1 MPGSAALRSV
11 PLLDLRPIH
20 EPLRDEILAAI
31 TRVVDSQHF
40 ILGEDVALLEKE
52 LAAYCR
58 VEHAVTCG
66 SGSDAL
72 FLALL
77 AADVRHGDRVVTTPF
92 TFFASAGAIVR
103 AGATPVF
110 VDIDP
115 ATYNMDPE
123 QLDRAAR
130 RVPRVKAVMPVH
142 LYGGAADTDPI
153 VDIARRR
160 GWKVIGDAAQS
171 IGAEYKGKSVA
182 AISDIDCFSFFP
194 TKNLGAMGEGGL
206 LTTADPDTAK
216 RLAGLRVH
224 GSQVRYYHD
233 EVGINS
239 RMDTLQAAV
248 LRVKLRHLDE
258 WTEARQANARRYLE
272 LLGAGTELVRLP
284 SIADYQTRHVFNQF
298 VVRSPRR
305 DELKTYLKDH
315 GAGSEI
321 YYPLPLHQQT
331 CFRDLG
337 YREGDFP
344 ASEQAAREVLALPVY
359 PGLAADE
366 VAYVAGLLKAFPG

>member
-1 MPGSAALRSV
+1 MPASSALRSV

-20 EPLRDEILAAI
+20 EPIREEILAAI
-31 TRVVDSQHF
+31 TRVVDSQRF
-40 ILGEDVALLEKE
+40 ILGEDVALLENE
-52 LAAYCR
+52 LAAYCH

-77 AADVRHGDRVVTTPF
+77 AADVHHGDRVVTTPF

-103 AGATPVF
+103 AGAIPVF

-123 QLDRAAR
+123 QLERTAR
-130 RVPRVKAVMPVH
+130 RVPRIKAVMPVH
-142 LYGGAADTDPI
+142 LYGGSADLDPI

-160 GWKVIGDAAQS
+160 GWKVVGDAAQS
-171 IGAEYKGKSVA
+171 IGAEYKGQSVA
-182 AISDIDCFSFFP
+182 AIGDINCFSFFP
-194 TKNLGAMGEGGL
+194 TKTLGGMGEGGL
-206 LTTADPDTAK
+206 LTTSDPDTAK
-216 RLAGLRVH
+216 RLTGLRVH

-239 RMDTLQAAV
+239 RLDTLQAAI

-258 WTEARQANARRYLE
+258 WTAARQANARLYSE
-272 LLGAGTELVRLP
+272 MLGAGTAFVSLP
-284 SIADYQTRHVFNQF
+284 QPAAYQTSHVYNQF
-298 VVRSPRR
+298 VVRSARR
-305 DELKTYLKDH
+305 DQLKEYLKAH
-315 GAGSEI
+315 GVGSEI
-321 YYPLPLHQQT
+321 YYPLPLHEQV
-331 CFRDLG
+331 CFQDLG

-344 ASEQAAREVLALPVY
+344 VSERAAREVLALPIY
-359 PGLAADE
+359 PGLSREDL
-366 VAYVAGLLKAFPG
+366 AYVAELLKAFEA

>member
-11 PLLDLRPIH
+11 QLLDLRPVH

-52 LAAYCR
+52 LAAYCH

-77 AADVRHGDRVVTTPF
+77 AADVHHGDRVVTTPF
-92 TFFASAGAIVR
+92 TFFASAGAIMR
-103 AGATPVF
+103 AGAIPVF

-123 QLDRAAR
+123 QLERVAR
-130 RVPRVKAVMPVH
+130 RVPRIKAVMPVH
-142 LYGGAADTDPI
+142 LYGGSADMDPI

-171 IGAEYKGKSVA
+171 IGAEYKGRGVA
-182 AISDIDCFSFFP
+182 VLGDIDCFSFFP

-206 LTTADPDTAK
+206 LTTPDPDTAK

-239 RMDTLQAAV
+239 RLDTLQAAI

-258 WTEARQANARRYLE
+258 WTAARQTNARLYS
-272 LLGAGTELVRLP
+272 GFMDGGSSLVTLP
-284 SIADYQTRHVFNQF
+284 AIAEYQTRHVFNQF

-305 DELKTYLKDH
+305 DQLRAYLKEN
-315 GAGSEI
+315 GVGSEI
-321 YYPLPLHQQT
+321 YYPLPLHLQA

-337 YREGDFP
+337 YQEGDFP
-344 ASEQAAREVLALPVY
+344 ASEQAAREVLALPIY
-359 PGLAADE
+359 PGLASED
-366 VAYVAGLLKAFPG
+366 VAYVAGLLRSFPG

>member
-11 PLLDLRPIH
+11 QLLDLRPIH

-40 ILGEDVALLEKE
+40 ILGEDVALLERE

-58 VEHAVTCG
+58 VEHAITCG

-103 AGATPVF
+103 AGAIPVF

-115 ATYNMDPE
+115 VTCNMDPE
-123 QLDRAAR
+123 QLERVAC
-130 RVPRVKAVMPVH
+130 RVPRIKAVMPVH
-142 LYGGAADTDPI
+142 LYGGSADMDPI

-160 GWKVIGDAAQS
+160 GWNVIGDAAQS
-171 IGAEYKGKSVA
+171 IGAEYKGRSVA
-182 AISDIDCFSFFP
+182 ALGDIDCFSFFP

-206 LTTADPDTAK
+206 LTTADPDIAK

-233 EVGINS
+233 EAGINS
-239 RMDTLQAAV
+239 RLDTLQAAI

-258 WTEARQANARRYLE
+258 WTTARQANAKLYAE
-272 LLGAGTELVRLP
+272 LLTRGSALVTLP
-284 SIADYQTRHVFNQF
+284 MIAEYQTRHVFNQF

-305 DELKTYLKDH
+305 DQLRAYLKEH
-315 GAGSEI
+315 GVGSEI
-321 YYPLPLHQQT
+321 YYPLPLHRQA

-337 YREGDFP
+337 YQEGDFP

-359 PGLAADE
+359 PGLASED
-366 VAYVAGLLKAFPG
+366 VAYVAGLLRLFPG

>member
-11 PLLDLRPIH
+11 QLLDLRPIH
-20 EPLRDEILAAI
+20 EPLREEILAAI

-58 VEHAVTCG
+58 AEHAVTCG

-92 TFFASAGAIVR
+92 TFFASAGAIAR
-103 AGATPVF
+103 AGAIPVF

-115 ATYNMDPE
+115 VTYNMDPE
-123 QLDRAAR
+123 QLDRVAR
-130 RVPRVKAVMPVH
+130 RVPRIKAVMPVH
-142 LYGGAADTDPI
+142 LYGGSADMDPI

-171 IGAEYKGKSVA
+171 IGSEYKGHSVA
-182 AISDIDCFSFFP
+182 ALGDIDCFSFFP

-206 LTTADPDTAK
+206 LTTADPATAK

-239 RMDTLQAAV
+239 RLDTLQAAI

-258 WTEARQANARRYLE
+258 WTTARQTNAKLYAE
-272 LLGAGTELVRLP
+272 LMSGGSALVIP
-284 SIADYQTRHVFNQF
+284 PTIAEYQTRHVFNQF

-305 DELKTYLKDH
+305 DQLRAYLKAN
-315 GAGSEI
+315 GVGSEI
-321 YYPLPLHQQT
+321 YYPLPLHRQA
-331 CFRDLG
+331 CFSDLG
-337 YREGDFP
+337 YQEGDFP
-344 ASEQAAREVLALPVY
+344 VSEQAACEVLALPVY
-359 PGLAADE
+359 PGLTSEDI
-366 VAYVAGLLKAFPG
+366 AYVAGLLRSFPG

>member
-1 MPGSAALRSV
+1 MPASSALRSV

-20 EPLRDEILAAI
+20 EPIREEILAAI
-31 TRVVDSQHF
+31 TRVVDSQRF
-40 ILGEDVALLEKE
+40 ILGEDVALLENE
-52 LAAYCR
+52 LAAYCH
-58 VEHAVTCG
+58 VAHAVTCG

-77 AADVRHGDRVVTTPF
+77 AADVHHGDRVVTTPF

-103 AGATPVF
+103 AGAIPVF

-123 QLDRAAR
+123 QLERTAR
-130 RVPRVKAVMPVH
+130 RVPRIKAVMPVH
-142 LYGGAADTDPI
+142 LYGGSADLDPI
-153 VDIARRR
+153 MDIARRR

-171 IGAEYKGKSVA
+171 IGAEYKGQSVA
-182 AISDIDCFSFFP
+182 AIGDINCLSFFP
-194 TKNLGAMGEGGL
+194 TKNLGGMGEGGL
-206 LTTADPDTAK
+206 LTTADPGTAK

-239 RMDTLQAAV
+239 RLDTLQAAI

-258 WTEARQANARRYLE
+258 WTSARQTNARLYGE
-272 LLGAGTELVRLP
+272 TLGAGTPFVSLP
-284 SIADYQTRHVFNQF
+284 QPAAYQTNHVYNQY
-298 VVRSPRR
+298 VVRSALRNQ
-305 DELKTYLKDH
+305 LKEYLKAH
-315 GAGSEI
+315 GVGSEI
-321 YYPLPLHQQT
+321 YYPLPLHEQV
-331 CFRDLG
+331 CFQDLG

-344 ASEQAAREVLALPVY
+344 VSERAAREVLALPIY
-359 PGLAADE
+359 PGLSREDL
-366 VAYVAGLLKAFPG
+366 AYIAELLRAFEA

>member
-1 MPGSAALRSV
+1 M
-11 PLLDLRPIH
+11 
-20 EPLRDEILAAI
+20 
-31 TRVVDSQHF
+31 TRVVDSQRF
-40 ILGEDVALLEKE
+40 ILGEDVALLEQE
-52 LAAYCR
+52 LTAYCK

-92 TFFASAGAIVR
+92 TFFASAGAIIR
-103 AGATPVF
+103 AGGVPVF

-123 QLDRAAR
+123 QLERTAR
-130 RVPRVKAVMPVH
+130 RVPRIKAVMPVH
-142 LYGGAADTDPI
+142 LYGGAADMDPI
-153 VDIARRR
+153 VAIARQR

-171 IGAEYKGKSVA
+171 IGAEYKGRSVA
-182 AISDIDCFSFFP
+182 ALGDIDCFSFFP
-194 TKNLGAMGEGGL
+194 TKNLGGMGEGGL
-206 LTTADPDTAK
+206 LTTSDVATAK

-239 RMDTLQAAV
+239 RLDTLQAAI

-258 WTEARQANARRYLE
+258 WTAARRANARLYAE
-272 LLGAGTELVRLP
+272 LLGAGTPLVSLP
-284 SIADYQTRHVFNQF
+284 QPAAYQTRHVCNQF
-298 VVRSPRR
+298 VVRSPQR
-305 DELKTYLKDH
+305 DRLRAYLKEH
-315 GAGSEI
+315 GVGNEI
-321 YYPLPLHQQT
+321 YYPLPLHQQA
-331 CFRDLG
+331 CFQDLG

-344 ASEQAAREVLALPVY
+344 QSERAARDVLALPVY
-359 PGLAADE
+359 PGLSRDDLS
-366 VAYVAGLLKAFPG
+366 YVADLLGAFEA

>member
-20 EPLRDEILAAI
+20 EPIREEILAAI

-40 ILGEDVALLEKE
+40 ILGEDVALLEQE
-52 LAAYCR
+52 LSAYCGA
-58 VEHAVTCG
+58 EHAVTCG

-77 AADVRHGDRVVTTPF
+77 AADIGHGDRVVTTPF

-115 ATYNMDPE
+115 GTYNMDPE
-123 QLDRAAR
+123 QLERAAR
-130 RVPRVKAVMPVH
+130 RVPRIKAVMPVH
-142 LYGGAADTDPI
+142 LYGGAADMDPI
-153 VDIARRR
+153 VEIARRR
-160 GWKVIGDAAQS
+160 GWKVAGDAAQS
-171 IGAEYKGKSVA
+171 IGSEYKGRGVA
-182 AISDIDCFSFFP
+182 AFGDINCFSFFP
-194 TKNLGAMGEGGL
+194 TKNLGGMGEGGL
-206 LTTADPDTAK
+206 LTTADPETAK
-216 RLAGLRVH
+216 RLAALRVH
-224 GSQVRYYHD
+224 GSRVRYYHD

-239 RMDTLQAAV
+239 RLDTLQAAI

-258 WTEARQANARRYLE
+258 WTAARQSNAKLYFE
-272 LLGAGTELVRLP
+272 LMNTGAPMVTLP
-284 SIADYQTRHVFNQF
+284 KVAEYQTRHVFNQF
-298 VVRSPRR
+298 VVRSAQR
-305 DELKTYLKDH
+305 DQLRAYLKSN
-315 GAGSEI
+315 GVASEI
-321 YYPLPLHQQT
+321 YYPLPLHQQA

-337 YREGDFP
+337 YQEGDFP

-359 PGLAADE
+359 PGLASED
-366 VAYVAGLLKAFPG
+366 VAYVAGLLRSFPG

>member
-1 MPGSAALRSV
+1 MPGSATLRSV

-20 EPLRDEILAAI
+20 EPIRDEILAAI
-31 TRVVDSQHF
+31 TRVVDSQRF
-40 ILGEDVALLEKE
+40 ILGEDVALLEQE

-123 QLDRAAR
+123 QLERVAR
-130 RVPRVKAVMPVH
+130 RVPRIKAVMPVH
-142 LYGGAADTDPI
+142 LYGGSADLDPI

-160 GWKVIGDAAQS
+160 GWKVVGDAAQS
-171 IGAEYKGKSVA
+171 IGAEYKRQSVA
-182 AISDIDCFSFFP
+182 AIGDINCFSFFP
-194 TKNLGAMGEGGL
+194 TKNLGGMGEGGL
-206 LTTADPDTAK
+206 LTTADPDIAK

-239 RMDTLQAAV
+239 RLDTLQAAI

-258 WTEARQANARRYLE
+258 WTSARQANAKLYSEFLSR
-272 LLGAGTELVRLP
+272 GSSLVTLP
-284 SIADYQTRHVFNQF
+284 AIADYQTRHVFNQF
-298 VVRSPRR
+298 VVRSARR
-305 DELKTYLKDH
+305 DQLRAYLKAN
-315 GAGSEI
+315 GVGSEI
-321 YYPLPLHQQT
+321 YYPLPLHQQA

-337 YREGDFP
+337 YQEGDFP

-359 PGLAADE
+359 PGLAIDDA
-366 VAYVAGLLKAFPG
+366 AYVAGLLRSFPG

>member
-20 EPLRDEILAAI
+20 EPIREEILSAI

-40 ILGEDVALLEKE
+40 ILGEDVAQLENE
-52 LAAYCR
+52 LAAYCQA
-58 VEHAVTCG
+58 EHAVTCG

-103 AGATPVF
+103 AGAMPVF

-115 ATYNMDPE
+115 ATCNMDPE
-123 QLDRAAR
+123 QLERAAR
-130 RVPRVKAVMPVH
+130 RVTGIKAVMPVH
-142 LYGGAADTDPI
+142 LYGGAADMDPI

-171 IGAEYKGKSVA
+171 IGAEYKGRSVA
-182 AISDIDCFSFFP
+182 ALGDIDCFSFFP

-206 LTTADPDTAK
+206 LTTADPETAK

-239 RMDTLQAAV
+239 RLDTLQAAI

-258 WTEARQANARRYLE
+258 WTAARQANARHYGE
-272 LLGAGTELVRLP
+272 LLGAGTPFVSLP
-284 SIADYQTRHVFNQF
+284 QPAAYQTNHVYNQF
-298 VVRSPRR
+298 VVRSPER
-305 DELKTYLKDH
+305 DRLRAYLRDH
-315 GAGSEI
+315 GVGSEI
-321 YYPLPLHQQT
+321 YYPLPLHEQV
-331 CFRDLG
+331 CFQDLG
-337 YREGDFP
+337 YRKGDFP
-344 ASEQAAREVLALPVY
+344 ASERAAREVLALPIY
-359 PGLAADE
+359 PGLSREDL
-366 VAYVAGLLKAFPG
+366 AYVAELLQNFEG

>member
-1 MPGSAALRSV
+1 MSGSAALRSV
-11 PLLDLRPIH
+11 QLLDLRPIH
-20 EPLRDEILAAI
+20 KSLREEILSAI

-40 ILGEDVALLEKE
+40 IHGEDVALLEKE
-52 LAAYCR
+52 LGAYCR
-58 VEHAVTCG
+58 AEHAITCG

-77 AADVRHGDRVVTTPF
+77 AADAGHGDRVVTTPF

-103 AGATPVF
+103 AGAIPVF

-115 ATYNMDPE
+115 ATYNMDPQ
-123 QLDRAAR
+123 QLERVAR
-130 RVPRVKAVMPVH
+130 RVPGIKAVMPVH
-142 LYGGAADTDPI
+142 LYGGAADMDPI
-153 VDIARRR
+153 KDIARQR

-171 IGAEYKGKSVA
+171 IGAEYKGWSVA
-182 AISDIDCFSFFP
+182 ALGDIDCFSFFP

-206 LTTADPDTAK
+206 LTTADPDMAK
-216 RLAGLRVH
+216 RLAALRVH

-239 RMDTLQAAV
+239 RMDTMQAAI

-258 WTEARQANARRYLE
+258 WTAARQTNAKLYSELFSGGSDLVTLPTIAN
-272 LLGAGTELVRLP
+272 
-284 SIADYQTRHVFNQF
+284 YQSRHVFNQF

-305 DELKTYLKDH
+305 DQLRAFLKER
-315 GAGSEI
+315 GVASEI
-321 YYPLPLHQQT
+321 YYPLPLHQQA
-331 CFRDLG
+331 CFRSLG

-344 ASEQAAREVLALPVY
+344 VSEQAAREVLALPVY
-359 PGLAADE
+359 PGLAKED
-366 VAYVAGLLKAFPG
+366 VAYVAGLLREFRG

>member
-1 MPGSAALRSV
+1 MPASTTLRNV

-20 EPLRDEILAAI
+20 EPLREELLAAI
-31 TRVVDSQHF
+31 ARVVDSQRF
-40 ILGEDVALLEKE
+40 ILGEDVAVLEKE
-52 LAAYCR
+52 LAAYCHAG
-58 VEHAVTCG
+58 HAVTCG

-77 AADVRHGDRVVTTPF
+77 AADVQPGDRVVTTPF

-123 QLDRAAR
+123 QLERTAQ
-130 RVPRVKAVMPVH
+130 RVPGIKAVLPIH
-142 LYGGAADTDPI
+142 LYGGAADMDPI
-153 VDIARRR
+153 LDIAQRR

-171 IGAEYKGKSVA
+171 IGAEYKGRDVA
-182 AISDIDCFSFFP
+182 ALGDIVCFSFFP
-194 TKNLGAMGEGGL
+194 TKNLGGMGEGGL
-206 LTTADPDTAK
+206 LTTADPATAK

-239 RMDTLQAAV
+239 RLDTLQAAI

-258 WTEARQANARRYLE
+258 WTAARQTNAKLYIE
-272 LLGAGTELVRLP
+272 LLSRGEQQVGLP
-284 SIADYQTRHVFNQF
+284 RIADYQTRHVFNQF
-298 VVRSPRR
+298 VVRSARR
-305 DELKTYLKDH
+305 DELKAYLKTN
-315 GAGSEI
+315 GVGSEI
-321 YYPLPLHQQT
+321 YYPLPLHKQA
-331 CFRDLG
+331 CFRNLG

-344 ASEQAAREVLALPVY
+344 VSEQAAREVLALPIY
-359 PGLAADE
+359 PGLSREDL
-366 VAYVAGLLKAFPG
+366 VYVAELLREFAA

>member
-20 EPLRDEILAAI
+20 EPIREEILTAI

-40 ILGEDVALLEKE
+40 ILGEDVALLEQE

-58 VEHAVTCG
+58 IEHAVTCG

-77 AADVRHGDRVVTTPF
+77 AADVHHGDRVVTTPF

-103 AGATPVF
+103 AGAIPVF

-123 QLDRAAR
+123 RLEQTAR
-130 RVPRVKAVMPVH
+130 RVPRIKAVMPVH
-142 LYGGAADTDPI
+142 LYGGAADMDPI
-153 VDIARRR
+153 LDVAQRR

-171 IGAEYKGKSVA
+171 IGAEYKGRSVA
-182 AISDIDCFSFFP
+182 ALGDIDCFSFFP
-194 TKNLGAMGEGGL
+194 TKNLGGMGEGGL
-206 LTTADPDTAK
+206 LTTSDAATAK

-239 RMDTLQAAV
+239 RLDTLQAAI
-248 LRVKLRHLDE
+248 LRVKLRHLE
-258 WTEARQANARRYLE
+258 AWTEGRQASARLYSE
-272 LLGAGTELVRLP
+272 LLGADTPLVSLP
-284 SIADYQTRHVFNQF
+284 KPAAYQTRHVYNQF
-298 VVRSPRR
+298 VVRSPQR
-305 DELKTYLKDH
+305 DRLRAYLKDH
-315 GAGSEI
+315 GVGSEI
-321 YYPLPLHQQT
+321 YYPLPLHQQA
-331 CFRDLG
+331 CFQDLG

-344 ASEQAAREVLALPVY
+344 QSERAAREVLALPVY
-359 PGLAADE
+359 PGLSRDDLS
-366 VAYVAGLLKAFPG
+366 YVAEVLGTFQA

>member
-1 MPGSAALRSV
+1 MPASSALRSV

-20 EPLRDEILAAI
+20 EPIREELLAAI
-31 TRVVDSQHF
+31 ARVVDSQRF
-40 ILGEDVALLEKE
+40 ILGEDVALLENE
-52 LAAYCR
+52 LATYCR

-77 AADVRHGDRVVTTPF
+77 AADVHHGDRVVTTPF

-103 AGATPVF
+103 AGAIPVF

-123 QLDRAAR
+123 QLERAAR
-130 RVPRVKAVMPVH
+130 RVPRIKAVMPVH
-142 LYGGAADTDPI
+142 LYGGSADLDPI

-171 IGAEYKGKSVA
+171 IGAEYKGQSVA
-182 AISDIDCFSFFP
+182 AIGDINCFSFFP
-194 TKNLGAMGEGGL
+194 TKNLGGMGEGGL
-206 LTTADPDTAK
+206 LTTADPGTAK

-239 RMDTLQAAV
+239 RLDTLQAAI

-258 WTEARQANARRYLE
+258 WTAARQANAGIYGE
-272 LLGAGTELVRLP
+272 TLGAGTPYVSLP
-284 SIADYQTRHVFNQF
+284 QPAAYQTNHVYNQF
-298 VVRSPRR
+298 VVRSTRR
-305 DELKTYLKDH
+305 DQLKEYLKAN
-315 GAGSEI
+315 GVGSEI
-321 YYPLPLHQQT
+321 YYPLPLHEQI
-331 CFRDLG
+331 CFQDLG

-344 ASEQAAREVLALPVY
+344 VSEQAAREVLALPIY
-359 PGLAADE
+359 PGLSQEDL
-366 VAYVAGLLKAFPG
+366 AYVAELLKAFEA

>member
-11 PLLDLRPIH
+11 QLLDLRPIH
-20 EPLRDEILAAI
+20 EPLREEILAAI

-72 FLALL
+72 FLALV

-103 AGATPVF
+103 AGAIPVF

-123 QLDRAAR
+123 QLERLAR
-130 RVPRVKAVMPVH
+130 CVPRIKAVMPVH
-142 LYGGAADTDPI
+142 LYGGSADMDPI
-153 VDIARRR
+153 VDISRRR

-171 IGAEYKGKSVA
+171 IGAEYKGRSVA
-182 AISDIDCFSFFP
+182 ALSDIDCFSFFP
-194 TKNLGAMGEGGL
+194 TKNLGGMGEGGL
-206 LTTADPDTAK
+206 LTTSDPDTAK

-239 RMDTLQAAV
+239 RLDTLQAAI
-248 LRVKLRHLDE
+248 LRVKLRHLDA
-258 WTEARQANARRYLE
+258 WTSARQTNAKLYAESLTR
-272 LLGAGTELVRLP
+272 GSDLVTLP
-284 SIADYQTRHVFNQF
+284 RIAEYQTRHVFNQF
-298 VVRSPRR
+298 VVCSPQR
-305 DELKTYLKDH
+305 DQLKAYLKEH
-315 GAGSEI
+315 GVGSEI
-321 YYPLPLHQQT
+321 YYPLPLHRQA
-331 CFRDLG
+331 CFGDLG
-337 YREGDFP
+337 YQEGDFP

-359 PGLAADE
+359 PGLASED
-366 VAYVAGLLKAFPG
+366 VAYVAGLLSSFPG